1 MRSLLCVGYYIIR
14 VYKPC
19 EVETPWS
26 KNYNKILFLLFVGAL
41 SLSPLC
47 ELFFPP
53 LCELFLPQRPAVD
66 FTLTTMDSDFT
77 EKLQQIKL
85 TEEEVDLL
93 MVQATQR
100 EKNSGRMLP

>member
-1 MRSLLCVGYYIIR
+1 MSDI
-14 VYKPC
+14 
-19 EVETPWS
+19 
-26 KNYNKILFLLFVGAL
+26 ILFEYTNRVKLKHLGQKIIIKFSFSSLWEL
-41 SLSPLC
+41 SLSPPC